1 VCFCIASACP
11 VAGFYIMVGDYKSI
25 YMFMKQ
31 DKSNVLRM
39 LPSNSRE
46 GLANQIAVLPTIT
59 ITR

>member
-1 VCFCIASACP
+1 
-11 VAGFYIMVGDYKSI
+11 MVGDYKSI

-31 DKSNVLRM
+31 DKSNM
-39 LPSNSRE
+39 LHMFPSNSRE